1 MIGMLYSGCKE
12 LVDCILWSTA
22 MDELSKKLEV
32 LSRIAHTLNESH
44 VLWAV
49 GGSMLLYFKGKT
61 DVFHDIDLMV
71 GERDIEKA
79 KSLLLLM
86 GTLSPQNPDN
96 QYKTRHFLEFN
107 IDGIDVDV
115 MAGFVI
121 VNNGKDYDC
130 SLSAE
135 QVAEHIPLNGE
146 MIPLQALSDWR
157 KYYELMGR
165 TSKVEMIDK

>member
-1 MIGMLYSGCKE
+1 MKE
-12 LVDCILWSTA
+12 LTQ
-22 MDELSKKLEV
+22 KLEV
-32 LSRIAHTLNESH
+32 LSRIAHILNENH

-71 GERDIEKA
+71 REKDIEKV
-79 KSLLLLM
+79 KKLLLSIGNLQ
-86 GTLSPQNPDN
+86 PENPN
-96 QYKTRHFLEFN
+96 IQYKTRHFLEYK
-107 IDGIDVDV
+107 IDGIDIDV

-121 VNNGKDYDC
+121 VRNGKDYDC

-135 QVAEHIPLNGE
+135 QVTEHILLNGE
-146 MIPLQALSDWR
+146 AIPLQALRDWR
-157 KYYELMGR
+157 KYYALMGR